1 MEIFHQ
7 CFQFTPSNLS
17 DFIECCFLLQSSVEL
32 TFLEGKLGGFFVVKV
47 QKSSFKLK
55 TILIWAESTKCFK
68 CNKFKKLNFKKVTC
82 NIGNQPMQL
91 ALKEGQF
98 DTMTYV

>member
-7 CFQFTPSNLS
+7 CFQYTPSNLS

-47 QKSSFKLK
+47 QKSSYKLK
-55 TILIWAESTKCFK
+55 TILIWAESTFTFSFK
-68 CNKFKKLNFKKVTC
+68 MF
-82 NIGNQPMQL
+82 QMQ
-91 ALKEGQF
+91 
-98 DTMTYV
+98 